1 MLKKNFI
8 VGSLLLTI
16 VRSGPEK
23 VDHKAAKDRIKIWS
37 VFHQIKRLILLPFD
51 NTRHWV

>member
-1 MLKKNFI
+1 MQKDTWKLD
-8 VGSLLLTI
+8 L
-16 VRSGPEK
+16 RSGPEK